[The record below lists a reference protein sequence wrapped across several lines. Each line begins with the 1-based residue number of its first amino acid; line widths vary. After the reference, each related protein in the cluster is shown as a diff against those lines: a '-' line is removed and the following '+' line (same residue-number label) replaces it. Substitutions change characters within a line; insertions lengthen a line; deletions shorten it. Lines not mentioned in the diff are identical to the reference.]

1 MKILEGSPASL
12 GIGIGKV
19 VFIDT
24 THFHI
29 SEHLLSDSEVQEEI
43 DRFSEALETAKQ
55 KLHQAREKSSIL
67 PTKEIQDI
75 YHAHSQFFED
85 PVIMEK
91 IILQIREQKKN
102 AELAVQSVFEEQKKL
117 FSRIDE
123 RYSLDLKDVRQRIL
137 TELTSH
143 IVSSI
148 DNLTSDSVIVARE
161 LYPSQTADLFTH
173 RVAGLVTEV
182 GGHTSHT
189 AIIARSLE
197 IPCVV
202 GLGDVQGQVE
212 PGQEIIVDGFTGKVI
227 FEPTSKVIEQYH
239 KKRVH
244 FIKTEEKLIQCS
256 LEESKTKDGKYVQVS
271 ANMELPN
278 EIVQAKKYC
287 AEGVGLFRTEFLF
300 VQQSIVTSSTEDEQY
315 DIYKRVVSDLG
326 AKSPQHNAGMNNYV
340 IFRTI
345 DMGGDK
351 FIFTDQH
358 FRDEPNP
365 FLGTRAIRLCLSDEG
380 RKFFKTQLRA
390 LLRAAVHGNLWIMVP
405 FISTVEEM
413 WEVKRIFKECCKEL
427 EERNLPYD
435 AHVPLGSMIELPSSA
450 VIADVLIK
458 EVDFFSIGTNDLI
471 QYTLAVDRKNENVN
485 YLYDPL
491 NLAVLRLIQQTI
503 QAAKKEKKWIGV
515 CGEMASS
522 PITSL
527 ILIGMGVDE
536 LSVTPMY
543 VPIIKATM
551 RNIHY
556 EKVRKVVREKIMVCH
571 SREEI
576 YEAVRHHII
585 PMIPDLI
592 QKEFFS
598 EWEMKLLS
606 ESI

>member
-19 VFIDT
+19 MFIDT
-24 THFHI
+24 ACFHI
-29 SEHLLSDSEVQEEI
+29 SERKLVESEIQDEI
-43 DRFSEALETAKQ
+43 DRFSTALEEAKN
-55 KLHQAREKSSIL
+55 KLHQARERSSIL
-67 PTKEIQDI
+67 PAKEIQDI

-91 IILQIREQKKN
+91 IIKNIRDQKMN
-102 AELAVQSVFEEQKKL
+102 AELAVQTVFEEQIQL
-117 FSRIDE
+117 FSKIDE

-143 IVSSI
+143 FVSTI

-182 GGHTSHT
+182 GGSTSHT

-197 IPCVV
+197 IPSVV

-212 PGQEIIVDGFTGKVI
+212 PGQQIIVDGFTGKVI
-227 FEPTSKVIEQYH
+227 LDPTPEVIEQYH
-239 KKRVH
+239 KKRVN
-244 FIKTEEKLIQCS
+244 FIKTEEKLVKCS
-256 LEESKTKDGKYVQVS
+256 RQESKTKDGKYVQIS
-271 ANMELPN
+271 ANMELPY

-300 VQQSIVTSSTEDEQY
+300 VQQSIRDSSSEDEQY
-315 DIYKRVVSDLG
+315 EIYKRVVSDLG
-326 AKSPQHNAGMNNYV
+326 SKSPQKKAGMNNYV

-351 FIFTDQH
+351 FIFTDRH

-390 LLRAAVHGNLWIMVP
+390 MLRAAVHGNLWIMVP
-405 FISTVEEM
+405 FISTLEEIV
-413 WEVKRIFKECCKEL
+413 EVKKIFKECCSEL
-427 EERNLPYD
+427 EKRKVPFNKNI
-435 AHVPLGSMIELPSSA
+435 PLGSMIELPSA
-450 VIADVLIK
+450 AIIADVLIK

-491 NLAVLRLIQQTI
+491 NLAVLRLIEHTV
-503 QAAKKEKKWIGV
+503 QAAKKEKKWVGI

-522 PITSL
+522 PITSI
-527 ILIGMGVDE
+527 ILIGLGVDE

-543 VPIIKATM
+543 VPIIKETM
-551 RNIHY
+551 KNINY
-556 EKVRKVVREKIMVCH
+556 SQVAEIVRDKIM
-571 SREEI
+571 SGRTQKEI
-576 YEAVRHHII
+576 YAAVRSNIL

-598 EWEMKLLS
+598 EWETKLLS
-606 ESI
+606 ELT